1 MENRI
6 DKDNYYLD
14 IAETVAS
21 RSTCL
26 RKKYGSVIVNHDQ
39 IIATGYAGAP
49 RGRMNC
55 CDLGYC
61 MKKRLLPETRH
72 GGYDACRSVHSEQN
86 AIISASREEMIGST
100 LYLVG
105 YRTENH
111 DYEEG
116 AAPCLMCRK
125 LIINSG
131 IEKVIVRKYKEE
143 YSVYDVQD
151 WIENDEYLEGKMSY

>member
-1 MENRI
+1 MQNRI
-6 DKDNYYLD
+6 DKENYYLD

-21 RSTCL
+21 RATCL
-26 RKKYGSVIVNHDQ
+26 RKKYGSVIVNNDE
-39 IIATGYAGAP
+39 IISTGYCGAP
-49 RGRMNC
+49 RGRINC

-61 MKKRLLPETRH
+61 TKKKLLPNEHH

-86 AIISASREEMIGST
+86 AIISCSRKEMIGST

-111 DYEEG
+111 NYEEG
-116 AAPCLMCRK
+116 AAPCSMCRK

-131 IEKVIVRKYKEE
+131 IDKVIVRTNKKEYKI
-143 YSVYDVQD
+143 YDVQD
-151 WIENDEYLEGKMSY
+151 WIQNDEYIEGKINY